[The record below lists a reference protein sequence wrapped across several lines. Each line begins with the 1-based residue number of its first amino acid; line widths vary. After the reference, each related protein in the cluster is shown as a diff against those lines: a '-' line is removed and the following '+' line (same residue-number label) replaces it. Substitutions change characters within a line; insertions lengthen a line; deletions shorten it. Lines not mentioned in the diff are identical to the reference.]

1 MAIDP
6 SCPSRRFFHNFLL
19 PIVRSSIAQK
29 ATASMERDENYVPY
43 TRSKF
48 GLPEEKKAT
57 KVDYTE
63 IFEET
68 PIYTFFRL
76 FVMQGL

>member
-6 SCPSRRFFHNFLL
+6 SCPPRKFFHKILV
-19 PIVRSSIAQK
+19 VRSSLAQI
-29 ATASMERDENYVPY
+29 ATASIERDENYVPY

-48 GLPEEKKAT
+48 GLPQEKKAT
-57 KVDYTE
+57 KADYTE
-63 IFEET
+63 IFGET

-76 FVMQGL
+76 FIMQGL